1 MQINLKVL
9 SHVLLFFFSSFF
21 FFFFSFSK
29 HLISV
34 MATKSSLCRQTVWAS
49 KPQTASWSE
58 LVTTNNY
65 QIHNSD
71 LEKAIKQSSVL
82 LRRKVKKVHNKQLFP
97 FYPFLSHSTVCG
109 TAHRTKGTASSLQI
123 FYVFLMCIH
132 GGPDVRVIL
141 FRWSQNVM
149 SDIIFDSE
157 HQQLFGIRL

>member
-9 SHVLLFFFSSFF
+9 SHVLLFFFFF
-21 FFFFSFSK
+21 Y
-29 HLISV
+29 ISV

-65 QIHNSD
+65 QIHHSD

-82 LRRKVKKVHNKQLFP
+82 LHSKVKKVRNKQLLFP
-97 FYPFLSHSTVCG
+97 LYPFTFNSLWHSTP
-109 TAHRTKGTASSLQI
+109 APKEQ
-123 FYVFLMCIH
+123 
-132 GGPDVRVIL
+132 PPL
-141 FRWSQNVM
+141 FRSLMYFSRALALTWGWFCFDEM